1 MKKLTKVSFILILFT
16 IFGGNLILG
25 SSFDCNNANTIREQI
40 ICNDPQ
46 LSKLDREIG
55 VTFER
60 LNKKGEY
67 YKEIIK
73 RQNTWTSETKY
84 FTKNSFE
91 MHRDFLKFIASFSS
105 CLERNI
111 QFKECYD
118 KITKI
123 DLQECMGNLTNYEM
137 NRCMISFTDALNIL
151 EIVESEKLVEFLK
164 IEDSESV
171 SFFNKARNSWLE
183 YRSAEC
189 LLFYNF
195 YRKGTIRSIMYTS
208 CDDKKTFDRLEWMF
222 GNPFK

>member
-1 MKKLTKVSFILILFT
+1 MDLINKV
-16 IFGGNLILG
+16 
-25 SSFDCNNANTIREQI
+25 
-40 ICNDPQ
+40 
-46 LSKLDREIG
+46 
-55 VTFER
+55 
-60 LNKKGEY
+60 
-67 YKEIIK
+67 
-73 RQNTWTSETKY
+73 

-91 MHRDFLKFIASFSS
+91 LHRDFLKFINSFSS

-111 QFKECYD
+111 PFKEYYD

-151 EIVESEKLVEFLK
+151 EKVESEKLVEFLK

-171 SFFNKARNSWLE
+171 SFFNKARNNWLE

-222 GNPFK
+222 DDPFR

>member
-1 MKKLTKVSFILILFT
+1 M
-16 IFGGNLILG
+16 
-25 SSFDCNNANTIREQI
+25 
-40 ICNDPQ
+40 
-46 LSKLDREIG
+46 
-55 VTFER
+55 
-60 LNKKGEY
+60 
-67 YKEIIK
+67 IK
-73 RQNTWTSETKY
+73 S
-84 FTKNSFE
+84 
-91 MHRDFLKFIASFSS
+91 L
-105 CLERNI
+105 
-111 QFKECYD
+111 
-118 KITKI
+118 KI

-137 NRCMISFTDALNIL
+137 NRCMISFTNALNIL
-151 EIVESEKLVEFLK
+151 EKVESDKLVEFLK